1 MTLIEVLVV
10 MAVIFILAMLLLP
23 GLANRGPRRPY
34 AARCLSNMKQLQ
46 ICWELYADDYKGTLV
61 RNEPSDPAS
70 WVTGSMKT
78 KMGATNLADITNGL
92 LFAYGS
98 LPADYKC
105 PSAKGPTPSGLD
117 GSLLVR
123 TVSMTPRMGNYS
135 DKYRLIAPA
144 PPVLKMPD
152 ITNPAPAN
160 AAVFVD
166 ESVATVGDGFFAMD
180 NVAKQMAF
188 RNSPTL
194 RHRGIG
200 TVSFAD
206 GHVSR
211 WTFPSETNEPFP
223 RTVLPFQTNDWRQ
236 VYDSIYPPPP

>member
-1 MTLIEVLVV
+1 LTLIEVLVV
-10 MAVIFILAMLLLP
+10 FAVIFILAMLLLP
-23 GLANRGPRRPY
+23 MLNRGGHKSY
-34 AARCLSNMKQLQ
+34 LMQCMNNMAQLQ
-46 ICWELYADDYKGTLV
+46 LCWEAYAEDHNGTLV

-70 WVTGSMKT
+70 WVTGNMKT
-78 KMGATNLADITNGL
+78 ASGATNLADLTNGL
-92 LFAYGS
+92 FFPYAS
-98 LPADYKC
+98 WSPPFYKC
-105 PSAKGPTPSGLD
+105 PAAKGPTPSGLD

-123 TVSMTPRMGNYS
+123 TVSMTPRMGNYT
-135 DKYRLIAPA
+135 DKDGLIAPA
-144 PPVLKMPD
+144 PPVLKMTD

-194 RHRGIG
+194 RHPGRA

-206 GHVSR
+206 GHASQ
-211 WTFPSETNEPFP
+211 WIFTSESNEPFP
-223 RTVLPFQTNDWRQ
+223 RTVLPFQSNDWRQ
-236 VYDSIYPPPP
+236 VYDAIYPPPP